1 MNDDTA
7 DTNPAAD
14 RAQLETGIA
23 QDLRALTAI
32 AEQIGHVFARSND
45 LRPNDFRALMHV
57 ATADAEGTPISAG
70 RLSKVMGISAPA
82 VTYLVERMIESG
94 HLERVPDPAD
104 RRRVNL
110 TYTDHGMSVAA
121 GFFGPIGSRTRA
133 ALSALPDADL
143 SAAHRVLVSVTTA
156 LREFYAEIPGPAAEQ
171 TRPEPGI

>member
-1 MNDDTA
+1 MDDDTA

-14 RAQLETGIA
+14 RAELETGIA
-23 QDLRALTAI
+23 RDLRALTAI
-32 AEQIGHVFARSND
+32 SEQIGHVFARSND

-57 ATADAEGTPISAG
+57 ATADAEGAPISAG

-110 TYTDHGMSVAA
+110 TYTDQGMSVAA
-121 GFFGPIGSRTRA
+121 GFFGPLGSRTRA
-133 ALSALPDADL
+133 AMAALPDADL
-143 SAAHRVLVSVTTA
+143 TAAHRVLVSVTTA

-171 TRPEPGI
+171 THPEPGI